1 MGMKIRVL
9 VILHSY
15 MIFEHYDL
23 KHFYAIFVHSYM
35 ILNASIRSRAKQK
48 QNIPVTPIF
57 NHLFWLTMGITRMF
71 CFGLSSLSRFYT
83 ISNTLIRSW
92 ILWILF
98 SWTWTFFSH
107 SFNKLFMINNYSL
120 PKVFYED
127 LYKAFIFHVEHPRK
141 GGFPL
146 GEMTSDFAAKSRRNY
161 FAAKLYM
168 IFTWITLT
176 RLLKTLW
183 KIRLLLLKM
192 LNQTMIKLRI
202 KINELSSF

>member
-23 KHFYAIFVHSYM
+23 KHFYAIFVHPYM

-83 ISNTLIRSW
+83 ISNTLIRS
-92 ILWILF
+92 
-98 SWTWTFFSH
+98 
-107 SFNKLFMINNYSL
+107 
-120 PKVFYED
+120 
-127 LYKAFIFHVEHPRK
+127 
-141 GGFPL
+141 
-146 GEMTSDFAAKSRRNY
+146 
-161 FAAKLYM
+161 
-168 IFTWITLT
+168 
-176 RLLKTLW
+176 
-183 KIRLLLLKM
+183 
-192 LNQTMIKLRI
+192 
-202 KINELSSF
+202 